1 MVQVKVRN
9 CDVDKY
15 LKLLDKVGI
24 GAGYS
29 SWQFVKVDV
38 HSQDKKDIRIARKLA
53 KNI

>member
-1 MVQVKVRN
+1 MIQVKVRC
-9 CDVDKY
+9 CDVDRY

-29 SWQFVKVDV
+29 TWQYVKVDV
-38 HSQDKKDIRIARKLA
+38 HSQNKKDVLIAKKLA